1 MRREAARAAI
11 LLWGRGSDFPA
22 QGGPFPVH
30 GWRDRA
36 DTQHGKIGI
45 PVIFPSCTREPPLS
59 RVGRRRRAQRPGY
72 AGEHALGDDRS
83 GWKN

>member
-30 GWRDRA
+30 GRRDRA
-36 DTQHGKIGI
+36 DTQQWQHWNPCG
-45 PVIFPSCTREPPLS
+45 FPDL
-59 RVGRRRRAQRPGY
+59 GAINLDRA
-72 AGEHALGDDRS
+72 
-83 GWKN
+83 